1 MSVIHGTG
9 CFIEK
14 EKGTVADPGEGPGGA
29 QPRLFLDQNEARKA
43 EKKFLGGHPPPL
55 YQSLDDRAPP

>member
-14 EKGTVADPGEGPGGA
+14 EKGTVADPGEGPGG
-29 QPRLFLDQNEARKA
+29 P
-43 EKKFLGGHPPPL
+43 GPPL
-55 YQSLDDRAPP
+55 IFRPKVRSHLINGAKIIAYKN